1 MAIELPCMRNRSF
14 LDPIA
19 TFQLTLRLN
28 LVLGSAPPPI
38 SGLIRPFPPS
48 LLRVFCTEYFIFQGP
63 SGCPHYMESLESTR
77 RVEKLGLF
85 FCSRVMDEWIALAII
100 ISLLHFLFSF

>member
-1 MAIELPCMRNRSF
+1 
-14 LDPIA
+14 
-19 TFQLTLRLN
+19 
-28 LVLGSAPPPI
+28 
-38 SGLIRPFPPS
+38 
-48 LLRVFCTEYFIFQGP
+48 
-63 SGCPHYMESLESTR
+63 MESLESTR